1 MMEELSIANHHLKI
15 ARNRFNQ
22 DYEAQITKHDSK
34 EKSLTE
40 RLNELYKK
48 KLDPVQAS
56 LAMANDGI
64 IEVNARGYII
74 SAKRS
79 TMTQLKGSQFE
90 VLFGVHCDKKLQRD
104 SNGHILMDVNTVC
117 FPVMWIISMR

>member
-1 MMEELSIANHHLKI
+1 MEELSIANHHLKI

-22 DYEAQITKHDSK
+22 HYEAQITKHDSK
-34 EKSLTE
+34 ENSLAE

-48 KLDPVQAS
+48 KLDPVQPG
-56 LAMANDGI
+56 LAMANYDI
-64 IEVNARGYII
+64 IEVNARGYVI

-104 SNGHILMDVNTVC
+104 SSGHILMDVNTVC